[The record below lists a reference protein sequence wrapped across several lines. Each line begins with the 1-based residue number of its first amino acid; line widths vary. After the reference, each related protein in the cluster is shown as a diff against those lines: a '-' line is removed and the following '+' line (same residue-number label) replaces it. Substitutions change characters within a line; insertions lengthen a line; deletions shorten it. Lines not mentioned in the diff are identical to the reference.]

1 MLLHFG
7 CLGVFLVYGY
17 NLRVNDTRTRW
28 IATSLA
34 SLNARLSQQWLVQ
47 LFAALQERLLDELLH
62 VRGQL
67 DQVRVGGGII
77 AAALLGG
84 LNWLL

>member
-17 NLRVNDTRTRW
+17 NLRANTRTRW

-47 LFAALQERLLDELLH
+47 LLAALQERLLDELLH

-67 DQVRVGGGII
+67 DQVRVGRGII